1 MKKLF
6 LLLFPVALMLA
17 VVACEEKEPTP
28 PEILNISAPVFKEIN
43 AGEKTNAT
51 VTYEIANAGD
61 LKPTAKVEGEGFS
74 ISTEEVGT
82 VTVVFTLKEPG
93 TYEGKLII
101 AIGDVSK
108 EIKLE
113 AKVNEGPAQPET
125 PETPETPDT
134 PETPVIPDEPA
145 FPALLERD
153 YVICNYNIRYYNGS
167 SDSNN
172 KGNKAWPNR
181 KAKVFEMIRNYDMD
195 VCGLEEV
202 TGTMATDIAN
212 QLTEYQ
218 YIGYGRDN
226 GKQQGSGA
234 SGEQTG
240 LIYKKDKFD
249 KMDQGRFFLSNTPD
263 KVSKLSNSNFNRM
276 VAWVRLQDKQTGVQ
290 FYFFATHFDN
300 DYDAKHVTVRSQQ
313 ADVAIKKVPEIA
325 GNLPYF
331 FVGDFNCET
340 SEVAYTKLSTAFDD
354 SYLVMGDKALG
365 GYVCNSTQLANSK
378 IAPKCA
384 CEGNT
389 YTGLYSSSDNWPKR
403 IDLVLF
409 DDTKATV
416 SYYNADN
423 NNMGLTMYPSDH
435 LPVITVMTIK

>member
-6 LLLFPVALMLA
+6 LLLFQVALMLA

-28 PEILNISAPVFKEIN
+28 PEILNVSSPVFNEITT
-43 AGEKTNAT
+43 GEKSIAT
-51 VTYEIANAGD
+51 VTYELANAGE
-61 LKPTAKVEGEGFS
+61 LKPVAKVEGEGFT
-74 ISTEEVGT
+74 IVAEEIGSVKIEFASNT
-82 VTVVFTLKEPG
+82 PG
-93 TYEGKLII
+93 TYKGKLII
-101 AIGDVSK
+101 SIEAVTK
-108 EIKLE
+108 EVALE
-113 AKVNEGPAQPET
+113 ATANKNPET
-125 PETPETPDT
+125 PETPETPD
-134 PETPVIPDEPA
+134 PAPSEPPVVTA
-145 FPALLERD
+145 ND
-153 YVICNYNIRYYNGS
+153 YVICNYNIRYYNGT
-167 SDSNN
+167 SDNNN
-172 KGNKAWPNR
+172 KGDKAWPKR
-181 KAKVFEMIRNYDMD
+181 KEKVFEMIRTYNMD

-202 TGTMATDIAN
+202 TNTMASDITN

-240 LIYKKDKFD
+240 LIYKKDKYT
-249 KMDQGRFFLSNTPD
+249 KLDQGRFFLSNTPD

-276 VAWVRLQDKQTGVQ
+276 VAWVKLQDKQSGVQ

-313 ADVAIKKVPEIA
+313 ADIAIKKVPEIA

-354 SYLVMGDKALG
+354 AYLVMGDKALG
-365 GYVCNSTQLANSK
+365 GYVCNKTQLANSK
-378 IAPKCA
+378 VAPKCA

-403 IDLVLF
+403 IDLVFF

-435 LPVITVMTIK
+435 LPVITVMTLK